1 MKVDLR
7 KSTKL
12 VIVII
17 SSLLI
22 ASVSATVYN
31 YMYQDATIGVEAMA
45 LEWLS
50 GADATDAGTQ
60 IDGVTAS
67 LTNMKGPPNGTRE
80 YTDPLQVNNTGASST
95 TFDVLIDSISGDTGT
110 MDSVYV
116 RLYNVTNS
124 ASMGTLT
131 VWSSGAQGSD
141 LTSLTITAYTAWRF
155 QWDIK
160 WKANATVSET
170 MTVNLRLR
178 TPAA

>member
-1 MKVDLR
+1 MKLDLR

-31 YMYQDATIGVEAMA
+31 YMYQDATIGVEAMS
-45 LEWLS
+45 LEWLA
-50 GADATDAGTQ
+50 GTDATDAGTQ
-60 IDGVTAS
+60 IDEATAS
-67 LTNMKGPPNGTRE
+67 LTDMKGPPNGTRE
-80 YTDPLQVNNTGASST
+80 YTDPLRVNNTGASST
-95 TFDVLIDSISGDTGT
+95 TFDLLIDQISGDTGE

-124 ASMGTLT
+124 ASMGNLT
-131 VWSSGAQGSD
+131 VWSGGAQGSD
-141 LTSLTITAYTAWRF
+141 LTSLTITADTEWRF
-155 QWDIK
+155 QWEIK
-160 WKANATVSET
+160 WRANATVADSLI
-170 MTVNLRLR
+170 VNLKLR

>member
-31 YMYQDATIGVEAMA
+31 YMYQDASIGVEA
-45 LEWLS
+45 LS
-50 GADATDAGTQ
+50 LAWVAGGDATDAGTQ

-67 LTNMKGPPNGTRE
+67 LTQLKGPANGTGE
-80 YTDPLQVNNTGASST
+80 YSDPLRVNNTGASST
-95 TFDVLIDSISGDTGT
+95 TFDVLIEQISGDTGT

-124 ASMGTLT
+124 ASMGNLT
-131 VWSSGAQGSD
+131 VWSGGSQGSD
-141 LTSLTITAYTAWRF
+141 LTSLTITADTEWRF
-155 QWDIK
+155 QWEIK
-160 WKANATVSET
+160 WRANATVSRM
-170 MTVNLRLR
+170 MTVRLKL
-178 TPAA
+178 ALSS